1 MKKICYLVP
10 AHNEECVI
18 GKTIESLLAIA
29 DKNDIYVVNDGSE
42 DKTKEIAGAYAPNI
56 LNLYPNVGKA
66 TAINSAIKHFSLS
79 QKYKYIMPMDADTVV
94 TADFLNN
101 TLPILEKDVKE
112 KLACVVGR
120 VEGKSHNWITSYRIW
135 EYEVAQTIHK
145 SAQNETNS
153 VIVCPGCATI
163 YRTKVF
169 DTVQIPKG
177 TLTEDMDFTFDIHR
191 KHLGKIYFT
200 NKASVVTQD
209 PNTLRDF
216 IRQIDRWYTG
226 FWQCVVKHDIP
237 WQGQTLD
244 IEVALLALEGLFNGL
259 LMIGFIFLIPYSLIK
274 NPHILLYPL
283 GLDLFLFMI
292 PSLFFVAIKTKLW
305 KIFLYTP
312 LFYVMRI
319 TSSFIFLTSFVKVV
333 LGLDLK
339 MKWSK
344 ANRYQ
349 PA

>member
-1 MKKICYLVP
+1 MKRICYLVP

-18 GKTIESLLAIA
+18 GKTIESLLVIA
-29 DKNDIYVVNDGSE
+29 NKNDIYVVNDGSE
-42 DKTKEIAGAYAPNI
+42 DKTKGVAEAYAPNI

-66 TAINSAIKHFSLS
+66 TAMNTAIKYFALS
-79 QKYKYIMPMDADTVV
+79 KKYKYIMPMDADTVV

-101 TLPILEKDVKE
+101 TLPILEKDIKE

-120 VEGKSHNWITSYRIW
+120 VEGKNYNWITSYRIW
-135 EYEVAQTIHK
+135 EYEIAQTIHK
-145 SAQNETNS
+145 SAQKETNS

-169 DTVQIPKG
+169 DKAQIPTG

-191 KHLGKIYFT
+191 KHLGRIYFT

-226 FWQCVVKHDIP
+226 FWQCVVKHNIP
-237 WQGQTLD
+237 WQGQSLD
-244 IEVALLALEGLFNGL
+244 IEIALLASEGLFNGL
-259 LMIGFIFLIPYSLIK
+259 LMVGFAFLIPYTLTK
-274 NPHILLYPL
+274 NPKVLLYPL

-292 PSLFFVAIKTKLW
+292 PSLFFVATKNKLW
-305 KIFLYTP
+305 KIFLYLP
-312 LFYVMRI
+312 LFYVIRV
-319 TSSFIFLTSFVKVV
+319 TSSFIFLTSFIKVV

-339 MKWSK
+339 MKWGK
-344 ANRYQ
+344 ASRYQ
-349 PA
+349 SA